1 MVNQRLDSLI
11 GIREDWLSGAAILA
25 LLLPALHPLARGTL
39 GVGSH
44 LLWILHVFPAA
55 VFAYRYGRRGAAVL
69 LPLVAG
75 IVDDPTTDVDS
86 TYLVEYATEKL
97 QRRIEIITDREAQ
110 IPPIEELV
118 HVEGGRD
125 VSAD

>member
-1 MVNQRLDSLI
+1 MHEVQRLIAEEGVDP
-11 GIREDWLSGAAILA
+11 GIVQE
-25 LLLPALHPLARGTL
+25 TL
-39 GVGSH
+39 QE
-44 LLWILHVFPAA
+44 
-55 VFAYRYGRRGAAVL
+55 L